1 MKIPNNF
8 KKYRLEKG
16 LTLKQVARHLGLDCE
31 DRLSRWENGHTY
43 PHVTNLFKLCSLYQ
57 VSPSE
62 IYPDLSYVEILP
74 ASYPKTSLQQ

>member
-16 LTLKQVARHLGLDCE
+16 LTLKQVAEHLRLDCE

-43 PHVTNLFKLCSLYQ
+43 PHVINLFKLCSLYQ
-57 VSPSE
+57 MAPSE
-62 IYPDLSYVEILP
+62 IYPDLVSIETP
-74 ASYPKTSLQQ
+74 FASCPETSQQQ